1 MTRAD
6 FRRNGAALISGA
18 VFGLGLAIAGMT
30 DPRKVL
36 GFLDVAGDWDPSL
49 LLVLGAAVIVAFVG
63 YRLAQRQPAPLFDAQ
78 FRRPEN
84 ARIDA
89 PLLIGAL
96 LFGIGWGIAGYCPGP
111 AIATLAYANKELLLF
126 LPALLLGQ
134 WLRRFTRRV

>member
-1 MTRAD
+1 MTRVD
-6 FRRNGAALISGA
+6 FKRNGAALVAGV

-49 LLVLGAAVIVAFVG
+49 LLVLGSAVVVAFVG
-63 YRLAQRQPAPLFDAQ
+63 YRLVQRKAAPLFDAK
-78 FRRPEN
+78 FRLPDNTR
-84 ARIDA
+84 RIDA
-89 PLLIGAL
+89 PLIVGAL

-134 WLRRFTRRV
+134 WLRRLTR